1 MASSLLS
8 ASISTASSGATAVVA
23 AASGRRIRVVSYVL
37 VAAGAVTAKW
47 QSASTD
53 LTGAMSLITGTPLA
67 PAPFPQRHS
76 GGYDGHIQTAPGEA
90 LNLTL
95 GGAVQVS
102 GHLTYVLD

>member
-1 MASSLLS
+1 MASSLLF
-8 ASISTASSGATAVVA
+8 AKVDTATSGANAIVTA
-23 AASGRRIRVVSYVL
+23 AAGRRIRVVSYVL

-53 LTGAMSLITGTPLA
+53 LTGAMSLITGTPL
-67 PAPFPQRHS
+67 PVAPFPLRHS
-76 GGYDGHIQTAPGEA
+76 GGYDGHLQTAPGEA